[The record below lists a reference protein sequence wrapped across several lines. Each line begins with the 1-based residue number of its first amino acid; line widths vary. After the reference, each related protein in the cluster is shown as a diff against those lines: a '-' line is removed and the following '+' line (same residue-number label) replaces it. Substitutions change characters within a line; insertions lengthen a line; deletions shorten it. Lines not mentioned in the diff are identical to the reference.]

1 MVEYYSPVSIT
12 GYNISPP
19 TDDGV
24 DEAQNEVTWQ
34 VIKEKLPDPLKTAI
48 EALDT
53 ELQAAFAK
61 IPWNGINAQT
71 SNYTLTAN
79 DLGKLITIDGAFTLT
94 LLAAATAS
102 DGFTFG
108 VKNVGTDIVTIDG
121 DGTEEIDGSETVT
134 LDDQNDA
141 VILVCDGS
149 NWKILAAITETG
161 FKAGN
166 ESMIL
171 ASQVFG

>member
-1 MVEYYSPVSIT
+1 MVEYYTPVTVT
-12 GYNISPP
+12 GYNTSPP

-24 DEAQNEVTWQ
+24 DEAQNEITWQ
-34 VIKEKLPDPLKTAI
+34 TIKEKLPDPLKTAI

-53 ELQAAFAK
+53 ELQAAFGK
-61 IPWNGINAQT
+61 IPWNGVNSQS
-71 SNYTLTAN
+71 SNYTLVAN
-79 DLGKLITIDGAFTLT
+79 DLGKLVAINGTFTLT

-102 DGFTFG
+102 DGFTFA
-108 VKNVGTDIVTIDG
+108 VKNVGTGVVTIDG
-121 DGTEEIDGSETVT
+121 ATTETIDGEETVT

-149 NWKILAAITETG
+149 NWKALAAITQAG

-166 ESMIL
+166 ESMVL
-171 ASQVFG
+171 ASQVFL